1 MFNKKNLFIIL
12 PIILVAFFYSG
23 FYVGSNLDYL
33 VSNPTNPEF
42 KKLKQ
47 VHKELTQNY
56 LRNNEI
62 TFEKAEYGAI
72 KGLVESIDDPYT
84 YFMEPSETKDFL
96 DSINGSFEGIGA
108 EVGLNENKQIIVITP
123 LEGTPAKKSGLLPQ
137 DIITTINEISTTGM
151 SLEKAVSLI
160 KGKKGTVVTL
170 AVIRGEKKELIKIPI
185 TRGLITIP
193 VLELNIIKNSIAH
206 IRLFN
211 FNENASEE
219 FNKAVQQILSLGID
233 KIILDLR
240 YNPGGI
246 LQEAVEIGSW
256 FIEEGKIIAS
266 EEHADKTLT
275 SYTSLGSGQLAN
287 SDLVVLINK
296 GSASAS
302 EILAGALFDH
312 KKAPLVGETTF
323 GKGTVQILKS
333 FDDGSTLR
341 VTVSKWLLPK
351 GISIDEE
358 GIKPTVLIKMDTSKE
373 NDDKDIQLQKAIEIL
388 EKR

>member
-1 MFNKKNLFIIL
+1 MLNKKNLLLIL
-12 PIILVAFFYSG
+12 PILLFLFFYAG
-23 FYVGSNLDYL
+23 FYIGVNLDYL
-33 VSNPTNPEF
+33 ISNPIDPEF

-56 LRNNEI
+56 LNKDDI
-62 TFEKAEYGAI
+62 VFKKAEYGAI
-72 KGLVESIDDPYT
+72 KGLVNSVDDSYT

-108 EVGLNENKQIIVITP
+108 EVGLNQDKQIIVIAP
-123 LEGTPAKKSGLLPQ
+123 LEGTPAQKAGLLPQ
-137 DIITTINEISTTGM
+137 DIILNIDKTSTTGM
-151 SLEKAVSLI
+151 TLEKGVSLI
-160 KGKKGTVVTL
+160 KGKKGTVVSLT
-170 AVIRGEKKELIKIPI
+170 IKRENNKEPI
-185 TRGLITIP
+185 IISVTRGLITIP
-193 VLELNIIKNSIAH
+193 VLKLNIINNSIAH
-206 IRLFN
+206 IKLFN

-219 FNKAVQQILSLGID
+219 FNKAAQQILSLGID

-256 FIEEGKIIAS
+256 FIEKEKTIAFEKYS
-266 EEHADKTLT
+266 DGTLKA
-275 SYTSLGSGQLAN
+275 YNSLGSGQLKN
-287 SDLVVLINK
+287 LDLVVLINK

-302 EILAGALFDH
+302 EILAGALFDNN
-312 KKAPLVGETTF
+312 KTPLVGETTF

-351 GISIDEE
+351 GTSINEE
-358 GIKPTVLIKMDTSKE
+358 GVKPTVLIKMDKIPE
-373 NDDKDIQLQKAIEIL
+373 NDKEDSQLQKAIEIL
-388 EKR
+388 AK